1 MRGHFTTGQ
10 AISTKF
16 CRVERSSLHSL
27 ITDGKCARE
36 RAGVG
41 KATKKAAKETCCQ
54 NVVHQPLSHDHHP
67 KIAFAA
73 VRTVAII
80 ERTLLDLLSDTV
92 LRKDLPGRRR
102 TPAVEVLEET
112 ISEDAQLLRA
122 TNPGY
127 SATSIHNNV
136 PKAFSGRLQCRVY

>member
-1 MRGHFTTGQ
+1 MRGQFTAGQ
-10 AISTKF
+10 AISAKF
-16 CRVERSSLHSL
+16 CCSCTVERSSLHSL
-27 ITDGKCARE
+27 ITAGKCARE

-41 KATKKAAKETCCQ
+41 KATKKAAKETYCQ
-54 NVVHQPLSHDHHP
+54 KVVHQPLSHDHHP

-102 TPAVEVLEET
+102 TPAVEVH
-112 ISEDAQLLRA
+112 ISEDDPASPRYQARLLGDI
-122 TNPGY
+122 N
-127 SATSIHNNV
+127 S
-136 PKAFSGRLQCRVY
+136 